1 MEEEKLQGWKK
12 KLKIKKENEMHIIKC
27 HWNVRSLPS
36 FKVKKFLIA
45 DLDLPAA
52 LPINPDCWGSN
63 VSLLGYIAKISY
75 MWNFHHKNR
84 LCLQF
89 VSKRENA
96 KIWYHSKLHILLSL
110 LRLSLTVVFVFDY
123 LFISNGDILGSN
135 EIEEWDGTRAVRDGG
150 RSQGSK
156 RQRSLV
162 ATHALWL
169 Q

>member
-1 MEEEKLQGWKK
+1 MEEEKLQWWKN
-12 KLKIKKENEMHIIKC
+12 KIKKENEMRIIKC
-27 HWNVRSLPS
+27 HWNVRS
-36 FKVKKFLIA
+36 LIA

-96 KIWYHSKLHILLSL
+96 KIWYHSKLHIVLSL

-135 EIEEWDGTRAVRDGG
+135 EIEEWDGTRAVRNGG

>member
-12 KLKIKKENEMHIIKC
+12 KIKRKKENEMHIIKC
-27 HWNVRSLPS
+27 HWNFRSLPS
-36 FKVKKFLIA
+36 FKLKKIPYSRLRFTRSIA
-45 DLDLPAA
+45 DKS
-52 LPINPDCWGSN
+52 GSN